1 MLKVK
6 KIKKASN
13 KMKLEEKIKKKRKI
27 RGKYE
32 NKSFQQNSKQLKRLE
47 KQKNG
52 CHVTVTIPQDL
63 K

>member
-52 CHVTVTIPQDL
+52 CH
-63 K
+63 